1 MTSSNAQPSRHT
13 FLWHDYE
20 TFGTNVRRD
29 RPAQFAAIRTDAE
42 LNVMGEPIMLYCQ
55 PANDFLPD
63 PQSCL
68 ITGITPQLCLDKG
81 LPEYQFAAQI
91 EQLLS
96 EPGTIGVGYN
106 TIRFDDEI
114 TRFMFW
120 RNLIDPYAREWQNNC
135 GRWDLM
141 DVVRTAY
148 ALRPEGIHWP
158 TKLDEKG
165 DGKTEIKGEV
175 NGEAKGEG
183 HREAKDE
190 AKGARKASFKLT
202 DLTAANGLSHEA
214 AHDALSDVRATIALA
229 RLLREKQP
237 RLFDFCLGLHKTDRV
252 AAELGLPTTVATAKP
267 FLHISGMFPADR
279 GCLALMWP
287 LAMHPTNK
295 NELIAWDLAHDPR
308 ELAAMNVDE
317 IRLRLFSK
325 RDDLPDGMTRLPI
338 KTIHLNKSPMVM
350 GNLKVLSPAMA
361 ERWGLK
367 LEAQLEHAALASAL
381 PDMSGLWPDVFQ
393 RAKEATPDV
402 DEDLYGGFIGN
413 ADRRR
418 LNELRSLSADKLA
431 AKRNAFD
438 DPRLEELVFRYRAR
452 NFGASLTVEESARWE
467 AHRAAQLFNGEG
479 QGEGKGRGSGRP
491 RTIEVLFAEI
501 DALSEAADERE
512 DGKALE
518 ILEALYDYAE
528 MIAPEH

>member
-1 MTSSNAQPSRHT
+1 MTMSNSPGHT

-20 TFGTNVRRD
+20 TFGINVRRD
-29 RPAQFAAIRTDAE
+29 RPAQFAAIRTDAA
-42 LNVMGEPIMLYCQ
+42 LNEIGDPVMLYCQ

-91 EQLLS
+91 EQAFS
-96 EPGTIGVGYN
+96 QPGTIGVGYN

-148 ALRPEGIHWP
+148 ALRPEGINWP

-165 DGKTEIKGEV
+165 DGKNDRKNDT
-175 NGEAKGEG
+175 
-183 HREAKDE
+183 
-190 AKGARKASFKLT
+190 KASFKLT
-202 DLTAANGLSHEA
+202 DLTAANGLAHEA

-229 RLLREKQP
+229 RLLRDKQP
-237 RLFDFCLGLHKTDRV
+237 RLFDFCLGLHKKDRV
-252 AAELGLPTTVATAKP
+252 ASELGLPTTVATAKP
-267 FLHISGMFPADR
+267 FLHISGMFPAER

-295 NELIAWDLAHDPR
+295 NELIAWDLAYDPR
-308 ELAAMNVDE
+308 ELGTLRADD
-317 IRLRLFSK
+317 IRLRMFSK
-325 RDDLPDGMTRLPI
+325 SDELPTGVTRLPI

-361 ERWGLK
+361 QRWGMDM
-367 LEAQLEHAALASAL
+367 EAQLAHAALASGL
-381 PDMSGLWPDVFQ
+381 PDMSGIWPEVFQ
-393 RAKEATPDV
+393 RPKEATPDV

-452 NFGASLTVEESARWE
+452 NFLASLTVEEAARWE
-467 AHRAAQLFNGEG
+467 AHRVMQLFNDEG
-479 QGEGKGRGSGRP
+479 DGPGSGRP
-491 RTIEVLFAEI
+491 RTIETLFTEI
-501 DALSEAADERE
+501 DTLSETADERSE
-512 DGKALE
+512 E
-518 ILEALYDYAE
+518 ILGALYDYAE
-528 MIAPEH
+528 MIAPERG